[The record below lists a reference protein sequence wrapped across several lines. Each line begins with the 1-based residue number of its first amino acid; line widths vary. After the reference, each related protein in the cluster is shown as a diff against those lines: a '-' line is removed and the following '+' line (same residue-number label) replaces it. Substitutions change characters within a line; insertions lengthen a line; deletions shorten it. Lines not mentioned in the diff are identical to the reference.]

1 MYLAYQSKL
10 YQLVQAQLQGQQQAQ
25 LQAQQQE
32 QQQAQL
38 QVRTDVA
45 LGRVFDTPF
54 ELDPSLFFTD
64 DTPCPNWSDL
74 EQESVWLRQLQQ
86 DQQRDKI
93 SKTDKS
99 QSASK
104 DEQLFRL
111 AIISDTHNKLSAS
124 TLDLVQGADLIL
136 HAGDICDQ
144 RILDELELYAPCC
157 AVLGNNDYEPYFFE
171 RLRYEVLSS
180 LGLQLNKRKAQS
192 RAAQHFNES
201 FCRFHLYHIARES
214 SPSKSAD
221 LIINGHSHVPH
232 LRIKAKARD
241 DKDAADSKDHT
252 RLMGD
257 MQIFVNP
264 GSTTRSRSAF
274 GHSGL
279 RMILSKNPAP
289 FCGDVSDKSFVC
301 LEALSFY
308 RL

>member
-10 YQLVQAQLQGQQQAQ
+10 YQLVQAQLQEQQGQLPNQPAQLKDKLQGQQEAQ
-25 LQAQQQE
+25 LQDREDA
-32 QQQAQL
+32 
-38 QVRTDVA
+38 A
-45 LGRVFDTPF
+45 LARAFDTPF

-64 DTPCPNWSDL
+64 DKPCPNWTDL
-74 EQESVWLRQLQQ
+74 EQESVWLRQLKQ
-86 DQQRDKI
+86 DQQIDKI
-93 SKTDKS
+93 DKN

-104 DEQLFRL
+104 GEQLFRL
-111 AIISDTHNKLSAS
+111 AIISDTHNKLSTSA
-124 TLDLVQGADLIL
+124 LELVQGADLIL

-144 RILDELELYAPCC
+144 TILDELELYAPCC

-180 LGLQLNKRKAQS
+180 LGLQLKKRKAQS
-192 RAAQHFNES
+192 RTAQHFDES
-201 FCRFHLYHIARES
+201 FCSFHLYHIARES

-232 LRIKAKARD
+232 LRIKAKATD
-241 DKDAADSKDHT
+241 HKDAAD
-252 RLMGD
+252 GD

-279 RMILSKNPAP
+279 RMILSSNPASL
-289 FCGDVSDKSFVC
+289 CGNVSDKSFVC
-301 LEALSFY
+301 LEALRFY